1 MNVLFVTYRVSTF
14 AFAMRKTNIS
24 LAESIAATLSLKQYL
39 FWQNVKVRFLAA
51 KAAPISRNVR

>member
-39 FWQNVKVRFLAA
+39 FWQNVKVRFFYMMKNCPKML
-51 KAAPISRNVR
+51 N